1 MEQYE
6 QSRVDPE
13 QITSAEQFNTSD
25 FFREHLVR
33 TDGGSYEVQGDDL
46 GPVELALLETEK
58 RRRGSQAATSKEKAR
73 ADKAELEIRKVREII
88 PTIDI
93 SANRIEE
100 SLKYSDPDEYIRQT
114 LVAQRANPY
123 DEAFNTASQQ
133 AADEVGQKTIADE
146 IATFNADN
154 PNRQI
159 TMDMLELDLPPRLI
173 NEFTKGQLVPQDFL
187 GQAADIMYRPTETH
201 NENIPVTP
209 NLGEVGGQTT
219 PTNDG
224 SNDQMLETYENAV
237 F

>member
-1 MEQYE
+1 MDQYE

-33 TDGGSYEVQGDDL
+33 NDSGSYEVQGDDL

-58 RRRGSQAATSKEKAR
+58 RRRGSQASTSKEKAR
-73 ADKAELEIRKVREII
+73 ADKAELEIRKVREIV
-88 PTIDI
+88 PTIDH

-100 SLKYSDPDEYIRQT
+100 SLKYSDPDEYIRLT
-114 LVAQRANPY
+114 LEAQRANPY
-123 DEAFNTASQQ
+123 DDAFNTASQQ
-133 AADEVGQKTIADE
+133 AADEVGQITVEGEVAI
-146 IATFNADN
+146 FNADN
-154 PNRQI
+154 PTRQI

-173 NEFTKGQLVPQDFL
+173 NEFTQGKLASQDFL
-187 GQAADIMYRPTETH
+187 GQAADILYRPTETH

-209 NLGEVGGQTT
+209 NLGESGGQTK
-219 PTNDG
+219 PSDDG
-224 SNDQMLETYENAV
+224 SNDKMLETYSNAI